1 MPLFINRKL
10 ILEFLHSLNIPGAS
24 NKLED
29 CLRILFRSNEMT
41 AVLRVCTLFQLIFS
55 DPMRWLAGKHE
66 ELKDF
71 SIVSCSRMLEL
82 AEEMFQ
88 AIAADGHA
96 LLDPTLDPF
105 KEIADEQP
113 LFRAWRVAREARV
126 TKAPDGTAY
135 TVLKAA
141 LAEARSPAGKGNAQ
155 ATEMVVALAEK
166 MANAALAAMHD
177 SKRAIADKLT
187 SQAPNPNPNLN
198 PNPNPNLNPNPN
210 QDGANAPAKMAAV
223 HAATIGAHV
232 INDHCESH
240 FGGWDYLGRI
250 FRGASTEALSG
261 MTQQM
266 HTHDFELPPNVAHDR
281 RKAKADAP
289 DFIGGFFHT
298 GLNEKGAQA
307 GERLR
312 ESLVLM
318 ARREERVIT
327 LLKATVDAYAY
338 NKELFQ
344 RWEAQGARNQPA
356 VVAALEA
363 RPAEAQKL
371 EWLRLQIEMRVLG
384 LGWSQFATRWSSK
397 ADSRIGSVAHLQKLL
412 VEELLPFEM
421 AERRLKK
428 LPTEAAPPQSLQKEA
443 RSLGALDADAVEVE
457 KKTLFSTE
465 ELRRKSD
472 EAMQRRVADGTAD
485 NVEALQP
492 PKDQAPAFDQDLV
505 GKWIEVRWR
514 YTDKDT
520 GEYIYIWSPGKVV
533 RVADGLTDKKSAMG
547 KKLLPAG
554 AVLWAWEADAE
565 FDEEPGEKWLT
576 LRKDKFNEQV
586 WYGWRLDPREL
597 VARQP
602 GVARTPEAQRGA
614 RRGGCEAP

>member
-1 MPLFINRKL
+1 
-10 ILEFLHSLNIPGAS
+10 
-24 NKLED
+24 
-29 CLRILFRSNEMT
+29 
-41 AVLRVCTLFQLIFS
+41 
-55 DPMRWLAGKHE
+55 
-66 ELKDF
+66 
-71 SIVSCSRMLEL
+71 
-82 AEEMFQ
+82 
-88 AIAADGHA
+88 
-96 LLDPTLDPF
+96 
-105 KEIADEQP
+105 
-113 LFRAWRVAREARV
+113 
-126 TKAPDGTAY
+126 
-135 TVLKAA
+135 
-141 LAEARSPAGKGNAQ
+141 
-155 ATEMVVALAEK
+155 
-166 MANAALAAMHD
+166 
-177 SKRAIADKLT
+177 
-187 SQAPNPNPNLN
+187 
-198 PNPNPNLNPNPN
+198 
-210 QDGANAPAKMAAV
+210 MAAV

-266 HTHDFELPPNVAHDR
+266 HTHDFELPPNIAHDR
-281 RKAKADAP
+281 RRAKAAAP
-289 DFIGGFFHT
+289 DFVGGFFHT
-298 GLNEKGAQA
+298 GLNEKSAEA

-318 ARREERVIT
+318 ARREAPAARKDGRLAQAEQDAERLARREERVIT

-338 NKELFQ
+338 NKELYQ
-344 RWEAQGARNQPA
+344 RWEAQGARNPPA
-356 VVAALEA
+356 VVSALEA

-412 VEELLPFEM
+412 VDELLPFEM

-485 NVEALQP
+485 DVEALQP

-533 RVADGLTDKKSAMG
+533 RVADGLTDKTTKMG

-602 GVARTPEAQRGA
+602 GAAQTPEAQRGA
-614 RRGGCEAP
+614 RRGGC